1 MIYKFSKNK
10 DRPILNHFF
19 FFILYMKIYDSDVVL
34 NETQSKEIEKP
45 DIKEK
50 KSTIVHDMLKSKVRT
65 TSTSSNDGKDNN
77 GPNSLKT
84 SVIGGSKDLETKSK
98 KVVLQ
103 SKPTSV
109 TSKDGAK
116 SKSESGLT
124 LAGVIAAKAIA
135 KNARPSTAPG
145 GKQRTANP
153 MAALTLAR
161 RKPIRPKM
169 DLAKALSMMGF
180 GTARTLDPSGSK
192 NARNELNAAL
202 TRKMNDFEAKR
213 RKLLEQD
220 KQKSFVAESVRNQTK
235 DKLRDDIRT
244 LHEAYQFL
252 ARKYMRDEE
261 KLKEKMNNTTTEN
274 DIQDMLDDLHLV
286 NNFNDN
292 EEKEE
297 DNDVFGLGQKSSIN
311 TNADIFKIK
320 VDRKKTM

>member
-1 MIYKFSKNK
+1 ME
-10 DRPILNHFF
+10 
-19 FFILYMKIYDSDVVL
+19 
-34 NETQSKEIEKP
+34 ETQAKEQEKL
-45 DIKEK
+45 IAMGGNSSIV
-50 KSTIVHDMLKSKVRT
+50 KSMLKPKLRT
-65 TSTSSNDGKDNN
+65 VSTSSVEGSESSASRSPKSSDGNLPKDSEEK
-77 GPNSLKT
+77 PKKVS
-84 SVIGGSKDLETKSK
+84 LETKNNS
-98 KVVLQ
+98 
-103 SKPTSV
+103 SDA
-109 TSKDGAK
+109 KDGPK
-116 SKSESGLT
+116 TKGIS

-135 KNARPSTAPG
+135 KDSRPSTAPG
-145 GKQRTANP
+145 KRAANP
-153 MAALTLAR
+153 MAALSLAR
-161 RKPIRPKM
+161 RKPIKPKM

-213 RKLLEQD
+213 RKLLELD

-261 KLKEKMNNTTTEN
+261 KLKEKMNNTTTES

-292 EEKEE
+292 EDKEE
-297 DNDVFGLGQKSSIN
+297 DNDVFGMKKSSAM
-311 TNADIFKIK
+311 TNSDIFKIK

>member
-1 MIYKFSKNK
+1 MAS
-10 DRPILNHFF
+10 
-19 FFILYMKIYDSDVVL
+19 
-34 NETQSKEIEKP
+34 NETQSKEIEEP
-45 DIKEK
+45 DVNEK
-50 KSTIVHDMLKSKVRT
+50 KSSIVQDMLKSKVRT
-65 TSTSSNDGKDNN
+65 ASTSSNDGKDNN
-77 GPNSLKT
+77 GPNSLKI
-84 SVIGGSKDLETKSK
+84 SDISASKDSEAKSK

-103 SKPTSV
+103 SKATPV

-124 LAGVIAAKAIA
+124 VAGVIAAKAIA

-153 MAALTLAR
+153 MAAIAMAR

-261 KLKEKMNNTTTEN
+261 KLKEKMNNTTES

-286 NNFNDN
+286 NNFNDI

-297 DNDVFGLGQKSSIN
+297 DNDVFSVKKSSN
-311 TNADIFKIK
+311 LTTSDMFKIK
-320 VDRKKTM
+320 ADRKKTM

>member
-1 MIYKFSKNK
+1 MGENQ
-10 DRPILNHFF
+10 D
-19 FFILYMKIYDSDVVL
+19 
-34 NETQSKEIEKP
+34 KEEVKP
-45 DIKEK
+45 DAKENK
-50 KSTIVHDMLKSKVRT
+50 TNTVQDTLKSKLRT
-65 TSTSSNDGKDNN
+65 VSTSSTDGKDSSSSIKVQMSSTDKKDDNA
-77 GPNSLKT
+77 LKSAEAT
-84 SVIGGSKDLETKSK
+84 KCNVSKDSEQKTK
-98 KVVLQ
+98 KVSVE
-103 SKPTSV
+103 SKNGSV
-109 TSKDGAK
+109 ASKDGPKPK
-116 SKSESGLT
+116 STSGVSV
-124 LAGVIAAKAIA
+124 AGLIAAKAIA
-135 KNARPSTAPG
+135 KDARPSTAPG
-145 GKQRTANP
+145 KGSALMNP
-153 MAALTLAR
+153 KAALNMTR
-161 RKPIRPKM
+161 RKPIKPKM

-202 TRKMNDFEAKR
+202 TRKMNDFETKR
-213 RKLLEQD
+213 RKLLELD

>member
-1 MIYKFSKNK
+1 MCEIKCIFINQFNDRIENSSSKLDGNQPK
-10 DRPILNHFF
+10 EEEKSVGTGENSSILKN
-19 FFILYMKIYDSDVVL
+19 MS
-34 NETQSKEIEKP
+34 
-45 DIKEK
+45 
-50 KSTIVHDMLKSKVRT
+50 KSKSRT
-65 TSTSSNDGKDNN
+65 VSTSSMEGSESISSKSTKLPDGKM
-77 GPNSLKT
+77 
-84 SVIGGSKDLETKSK
+84 LEEKLK
-98 KVVLQ
+98 KVSLEPKNN
-103 SKPTSV
+103 SS
-109 TSKDGAK
+109 DAK
-116 SKSESGLT
+116 ERTKAKGQGIS

-135 KNARPSTAPG
+135 KDTRPSTAPG
-145 GKQRTANP
+145 KRSANLNP
-153 MAALTLAR
+153 NATLSLAR
-161 RKPIRPKM
+161 RKPIKPKM

-202 TRKMNDFEAKR
+202 TRKMNDFEGKR
-213 RKLLEQD
+213 RKLLELD

-286 NNFNDN
+286 NNFNDT
-292 EEKEE
+292 EDKEE
-297 DNDVFGLGQKSSIN
+297 DNDVFGMKKSSAIAN
-311 TNADIFKIK
+311 SDIFKIK